1 MSLVIFENIW
11 IQVKHLYFV
20 LGDTLISCLIPTDI
34 GRFYEFTDAD
44 LGGAFSFFVPL
55 FLIAILMAS
64 INDTNE
70 GKLEIFT
77 PGKKILTK
85 KGRRKFKI
93 FYILLFSLVLIQIS
107 LWLFNINHLWLNL
120 LPGVIF
126 LFLNVYVFLT
136 NGYSFKQKKFKKNK
150 KILTKQGV
158 IVASKVLV
166 LVFILLVLYLINRLF
181 NEICSSALFLTIILT
196 IAVYFSRG
204 GRWKRLKQIAA
215 KYIKRMKSYFKGF

>member
-85 KGRRKFKI
+85 EGKRKFMISQIKI
-93 FYILLFSLVLIQIS
+93 VTIL
-107 LWLFNINHLWLNL
+107 
-120 LPGVIF
+120 P
-126 LFLNVYVFLT
+126 
-136 NGYSFKQKKFKKNK
+136 
-150 KILTKQGV
+150 
-158 IVASKVLV
+158 
-166 LVFILLVLYLINRLF
+166 FI
-181 NEICSSALFLTIILT
+181 EIP
-196 IAVYFSRG
+196 
-204 GRWKRLKQIAA
+204 
-215 KYIKRMKSYFKGF
+215 